1 MTSAK
6 HRIEQPPTRHLHAR
20 ERRSIVLGTILR
32 IAGTPLIAVVGL
44 LNTAI
49 IVHETGD
56 AVFGLV
62 SLITNLSLLLP
73 FADLG
78 IGAVITTACS
88 KSRDLTGDRVATET
102 IRRGLRTLCL
112 VALGL
117 SVIAVTLAAMD
128 LWGWLLGSSSGGP
141 DRIAVTLAV
150 CLIAF
155 GIPAGIGIRIL
166 IGLDL
171 NHVAVLMTMS
181 NAVFTVA
188 ITLALRAIG
197 VPPIWYAVSAA
208 GGVLIGNCIATAVAL
223 RLSGLKRISLLDTSR
238 TRTHERL
245 LAGSGWIFI
254 ASIGLPLGLQTHRL
268 ILSHTATTGELS
280 RYALMAQ
287 VYAIAWMVFST
298 AGTALWPVFVK
309 RREDYRAT
317 TRLWLQSTLLFGAVA
332 GVAAVVMTFVGP
344 WATSVLS
351 SGQLTATYGLS
362 FAFGLL
368 LVVQCLHLPAGVM
381 LTTPTEMRW
390 QAFCIAAMGIVSVV
404 LGIWLSRQWGGI
416 GVVAATVAAV
426 VLAQLIPD
434 ALWITRLLRQRPDA
448 GEITEKADL
457 ERVSR

>member
-1 MTSAK
+1 MTAAK
-6 HRIEQPPTRHLHAR
+6 HRSPPPPTQKLHAR

-32 IAGTPLIAVVGL
+32 IAGTPLIAAVGL
-44 LNTAI
+44 LNTAV

-88 KSRDLTGDRVATET
+88 KSRDLVGDRIATET
-102 IRRGLRTLCL
+102 IRRGLQTLCL
-112 VALGL
+112 VAVGL
-117 SVIAVTLAAMD
+117 SVIAVVLAAMD

-166 IGLDL
+166 IGIDL
-171 NHVAVLMTMS
+171 NHVAVLLTMS
-181 NAVFTVA
+181 NAVFTFV
-188 ITLALRAIG
+188 ITLALHEAG
-197 VPPIWYAVSAA
+197 VPPIWYAVSGA
-208 GGVLIGNCIATAVAL
+208 GGVLIGNCIATAIAL
-223 RLSGLKRISLLDTSR
+223 RLSGLKRIPLFDTSQAR
-238 TRTHERL
+238 TRERL
-245 LAGSGWIFI
+245 LAGSLWIFI

-268 ILSHTATTGELS
+268 ILSHTSTAEELS

-309 RREDYRAT
+309 RRDDYGAT
-317 TRLWLQSTLLFGAVA
+317 TRLWVQSTLLFGAVA
-332 GVAAVVMTFVGP
+332 GVAAVMMTFLGP

-362 FAFGLL
+362 FAFGVLL
-368 LVVQCLHLPAGVM
+368 MAQCLHLPAGVM
-381 LTTPTEMRW
+381 LTTPSEMRW
-390 QAFCIAAMGIVSVV
+390 QASCITAMGILSVV
-404 LGIWLSRQWGGI
+404 LGIWLSRHWGGI

-434 ALWITRLLRQRPDA
+434 AVWVTRLLRQRPVDSA
-448 GEITEKADL
+448 ITENADR
-457 ERVSR
+457 ERVFR